1 MLVSES
7 VSRLQ
12 ICPLYI
18 FGNKATDGT
27 YRSKYWFPG
36 FGFDSFAKAT
46 ALCSYR
52 ISFFCVYETGGPTF
66 STSLG
71 QATFRG
77 VAQAFPRLGWS
88 FPAERRANVWLDIP
102 CFLEQENIWN
112 MIKYHQLSFYKNYM
126 EKKQFVKT
134 PNGFFQQLCRR
145 QIFEKDWQ
153 HVCYGHPSRWTQVMK
168 SNDHLFVKMISKM
181 STTNPDTSRLLWVH
195 DHIQIPHYKW
205 TTMAYI

>member
-1 MLVSES
+1 MVGRCISFWDRWFSKAMLVSES

-77 VAQAFPRLGWS
+77 VAQRFLGSGEAFQRNAGPTFDWTSLVFWNRKTYEIWS
-88 FPAERRANVWLDIP
+88 NIINYPSTKTTWKKTICQNTQW
-102 CFLEQENIWN
+102 FLPTT
-112 MIKYHQLSFYKNYM
+112 LSPPNFWEGLTTCVLWSSKSVNTSN
-126 EKKQFVKT
+126 EK
-134 PNGFFQQLCRR
+134 
-145 QIFEKDWQ
+145 
-153 HVCYGHPSRWTQVMK
+153 
-168 SNDHLFVKMISKM
+168 
-181 STTNPDTSRLLWVH
+181 
-195 DHIQIPHYKW
+195 
-205 TTMAYI
+205 